1 MIKLHL
7 KAIRAYLG
15 VPKNSCNVGVL
26 SEVDWLLPEYRT
38 RIRMIRQYS
47 RMLNMEDSRLTKRIM
62 LWDRRLNSSGT
73 VSSWSNEIKLILD
86 QCNLSSVYSS
96 NHSFHLKTVIESIS
110 NKFKQDQCNFLR
122 TECAK
127 MPKLR
132 TFMLF
137 KEFGATAPHLT
148 KPLNFFQ
155 RKTLSKL
162 RLGSLELR
170 IDLGRYQRP
179 ALKIHERNC
188 LACSKDSLVK
198 PVETEYHFL
207 FGCKANDFLRREWFQ
222 KMTLPE
228 NFQYLPDHRKLDLLL
243 NKPENVKSCAQFVI
257 NMLSVRNPA

>member
-1 MIKLHL
+1 MCVLFVKFYAISFCNLYTFYFKRIKFSLVS
-7 KAIRAYLG
+7 I
-15 VPKNSCNVGVL
+15 
-26 SEVDWLLPEYRT
+26 EYRT

-86 QCNLSSVYSS
+86 QCNLSSAYSS

-148 KPLNFFQ
+148 KPSNFFS
-155 RKTLSKL
+155 RK
-162 RLGSLELR
+162 
-170 IDLGRYQRP
+170 
-179 ALKIHERNC
+179 H
-188 LACSKDSLVK
+188 
-198 PVETEYHFL
+198 
-207 FGCKANDFLRREWFQ
+207 
-222 KMTLPE
+222 
-228 NFQYLPDHRKLDLLL
+228 
-243 NKPENVKSCAQFVI
+243 
-257 NMLSVRNPA
+257 